1 MFDKIVTIS
10 LNPALDV
17 TIWLTTMDFAEPNQ
31 AAREE
36 IFAGGKSVN
45 ISRVMTSLG
54 MPAKALGLCGK
65 ENAGRFLK
73 LLEQDGVSNDF
84 VRLEGSTRENLTI
97 VIPDKRV
104 LKINRAGFP
113 VSIEGM
119 KQLRAKVEEEIQG
132 NGKILLVFAG
142 SLPANL
148 TPESYKA
155 FLLSFRREGVCF
167 ALDNSFFHLS
177 DIAEIRPFLI
187 KPNLLEFRQ
196 MSGSDLRTEQ
206 SIIKFARVLAGSV
219 THVLVSLGGKG
230 LLYVGSGG
238 GTRVIPTPVEVRS
251 TIGAGDTTLASFVY
265 ALEQGRDPKDAAL
278 FAAAAGTASVTL
290 DGTAVVSGSL
300 VEATIPSMM
309 VKPVKV

>member
-155 FLLSFRREGVCF
+155 FLLSFRREGVCS

-177 DIAEIRPFLI
+177 DIAEIRLFLI

-206 SIIKFARVLAGSV
+206 SIVKLARSLTAHVD
-219 THVLVSLGGKG
+219 HVLVSLGAKG
-230 LLYVGSGG
+230 MIYAGQDSGC
-238 GTRVIPTPVEVRS
+238 RIYSPQVPVRS
-251 TIGAGDTTLASFVY
+251 TVGAGDTSLAAFLC
-265 ALEQGRDPKDAAL
+265 ALQRGMAPCDAAVYG
-278 FAAAAGTASVTL
+278 AAAGTASVML
-290 DGTAVVSGSL
+290 DGTGIVSGKMIDSIL
-300 VEATIPSMM
+300 PQMTSKGIR
-309 VKPVKV
+309 

>member
-148 TPESYKA
+148 TSESYKA

-177 DIAEIRPFLI
+177 DIAEICPFLI

-206 SIIKFARVLAGSV
+206 SIVKLARSLTAHVD
-219 THVLVSLGGKG
+219 HVLVSLGAKG
-230 LLYVGSGG
+230 MIYAGQDSGC
-238 GTRVIPTPVEVRS
+238 RIYSPQVPVRS
-251 TIGAGDTTLASFVY
+251 TVGAGDTSLAAFLC
-265 ALEQGRDPKDAAL
+265 ALQRGMAPCDAAVYG
-278 FAAAAGTASVTL
+278 AAAGTASVML
-290 DGTAVVSGSL
+290 DGTGIVSGKMIDSIL
-300 VEATIPSMM
+300 PQMTSKGIR
-309 VKPVKV
+309 

>member
-177 DIAEIRPFLI
+177 DIAEICPFLI
-187 KPNLLEFRQ
+187 KPNLLVFRQ

-206 SIIKFARVLAGSV
+206 SIVKLARSLTAHVD
-219 THVLVSLGGKG
+219 HVLVSLGAKG
-230 LLYVGSGG
+230 MIYAGQDSGC
-238 GTRVIPTPVEVRS
+238 RIYSPQVPVRS
-251 TIGAGDTTLASFVY
+251 TVGAGDTSLAAFLC
-265 ALEQGRDPKDAAL
+265 ALQRGMAPCDAAVYG
-278 FAAAAGTASVTL
+278 AAAGTASVML
-290 DGTAVVSGSL
+290 DGTGIVSGKMIDSIL
-300 VEATIPSMM
+300 PQMTSKGIR
-309 VKPVKV
+309 

>member
-17 TIWLTTMDFAEPNQ
+17 TIWLTTMDFAEPNK

-36 IFAGGKSVN
+36 VYDGGKSVN

-73 LLEQDGVSNDF
+73 LLEQDGVSSDF
-84 VRLEGSTRENLTI
+84 VRLEGATRENLTI

-119 KQLRAKVEEEIQG
+119 KQLRTRVEDEIREDGKV
-132 NGKILLVFAG
+132 LLIFAG

-155 FLLSFRREGVCF
+155 FLLSFRREGVYF

-177 DIAEIRPFLI
+177 DMAEIRPFLI

-206 SIIKFARVLAGSV
+206 SIIKLARSLTPHVD
-219 THVLVSLGGKG
+219 HVLVSLGAKG
-230 LLYVGSGG
+230 MIYTGQDSGC
-238 GTRVIPTPVEVRS
+238 RIYSPQVPVRS
-251 TIGAGDTTLASFVY
+251 TVGAGDTSLAAFLC
-265 ALEQGRDPKDAAL
+265 ALQRGMAPCDAAVYG
-278 FAAAAGTASVTL
+278 AAAGTASVML
-290 DGTAVVSGSL
+290 DGTGIVTREMIDSILPQMTSKG
-300 VEATIPSMM
+300 IR
-309 VKPVKV
+309 

>member
-206 SIIKFARVLAGSV
+206 SIVKLARSLTAHVD
-219 THVLVSLGGKG
+219 HVLVSLGAKG
-230 LLYVGSGG
+230 MIYAGQDSGC
-238 GTRVIPTPVEVRS
+238 RIYSPQVPVRS
-251 TIGAGDTTLASFVY
+251 TVGAGDTSLAAFLC
-265 ALEQGRDPKDAAL
+265 ALQRGMAPCDAAVYG
-278 FAAAAGTASVTL
+278 AAAGTASVML
-290 DGTAVVSGSL
+290 DGTGIVSGKMIDSIL
-300 VEATIPSMM
+300 PQMTSKGIR
-309 VKPVKV
+309 

>member
-65 ENAGRFLK
+65 ENAGRFFK

-206 SIIKFARVLAGSV
+206 SIVKLARSLTAHVD
-219 THVLVSLGGKG
+219 HVLVSLGAKG
-230 LLYVGSGG
+230 MIYAGQDSGC
-238 GTRVIPTPVEVRS
+238 RIYSPQVPVRS
-251 TIGAGDTTLASFVY
+251 TVGAGDTSLAAFLC
-265 ALEQGRDPKDAAL
+265 ALQRGMAPCDAAVYG
-278 FAAAAGTASVTL
+278 AAAGTASVML
-290 DGTAVVSGSL
+290 DGTGIVSGKMIDSIL
-300 VEATIPSMM
+300 PQMTSKGIR
-309 VKPVKV
+309 

>member
-206 SIIKFARVLAGSV
+206 SIVKLARSLTAHVD
-219 THVLVSLGGKG
+219 HVLVSLGAKG
-230 LLYVGSGG
+230 MIYAGQDSGC
-238 GTRVIPTPVEVRS
+238 RIYSPQVPVRS
-251 TIGAGDTTLASFVY
+251 TVGAGDTSLAAFLC
-265 ALEQGRDPKDAAL
+265 ALQRGMAPCDAAVYG
-278 FAAAAGTASVTL
+278 AAAGTASVML
-290 DGTAVVSGSL
+290 D
-300 VEATIPSMM
+300 E
-309 VKPVKV
+309 

>member
-177 DIAEIRPFLI
+177 DIAEICPFLI

-206 SIIKFARVLAGSV
+206 SIVKLARSLTAHVD
-219 THVLVSLGGKG
+219 HVLVSLGAKG
-230 LLYVGSGG
+230 MIYAGQDSGC
-238 GTRVIPTPVEVRS
+238 RIYSPQVPVRS
-251 TIGAGDTTLASFVY
+251 TVGAGDTSLAAFLC
-265 ALEQGRDPKDAAL
+265 ALQRGMAPCDAAVYG
-278 FAAAAGTASVTL
+278 AAAGTASVML
-290 DGTAVVSGSL
+290 DGTGIVSGKMIDSIL
-300 VEATIPSMM
+300 PQMTSKGIR
-309 VKPVKV
+309 

>member
-54 MPAKALGLCGK
+54 MPAKALGMCGK

-206 SIIKFARVLAGSV
+206 SIVKLARSLTAHVD
-219 THVLVSLGGKG
+219 HVLVSLGAKG
-230 LLYVGSGG
+230 MIYAGQDSGC
-238 GTRVIPTPVEVRS
+238 RIYSPQVPVRS
-251 TIGAGDTTLASFVY
+251 TVGAGDTSLAAFLC
-265 ALEQGRDPKDAAL
+265 ALQRGMAPCDAAVYG
-278 FAAAAGTASVTL
+278 AAAGTASVML
-290 DGTAVVSGSL
+290 DGTGIVSGKMIDSIL
-300 VEATIPSMM
+300 PQMTSKGIR
-309 VKPVKV
+309 

>member
-119 KQLRAKVEEEIQG
+119 KKLRAKGEEEIQG

-155 FLLSFRREGVCF
+155 CLLSFRREGVCF
-167 ALDNSFFHLS
+167 ALDNSFFHVS

-206 SIIKFARVLAGSV
+206 SIVKLARSLTAHVD
-219 THVLVSLGGKG
+219 HVLVSLGAKG
-230 LLYVGSGG
+230 MIYAGQDSGC
-238 GTRVIPTPVEVRS
+238 RIYSPQVPVRS
-251 TIGAGDTTLASFVY
+251 TVGAGDTSLAAFLC
-265 ALEQGRDPKDAAL
+265 ALQRGMAPCDAAVYG
-278 FAAAAGTASVTL
+278 AAAGTASVML
-290 DGTAVVSGSL
+290 DGTGIVSGKMIDSIL
-300 VEATIPSMM
+300 PQMTSKGIR
-309 VKPVKV
+309 

>member
-148 TPESYKA
+148 APESYKA

-177 DIAEIRPFLI
+177 DIAEICPFLI

-206 SIIKFARVLAGSV
+206 SIVKLARSLTAHVD
-219 THVLVSLGGKG
+219 HVLVSLGAKG
-230 LLYVGSGG
+230 MIYAGQDSGC
-238 GTRVIPTPVEVRS
+238 RIYSPQVPVRS
-251 TIGAGDTTLASFVY
+251 TVGAGDTSLAAFLC
-265 ALEQGRDPKDAAL
+265 ALQRGMAPCDAAVYG
-278 FAAAAGTASVTL
+278 AAAGTASVML
-290 DGTAVVSGSL
+290 DGTGIVSGKMIDSIL
-300 VEATIPSMM
+300 PQMTSKGIR
-309 VKPVKV
+309 

>member
-132 NGKILLVFAG
+132 NGKIL
-142 SLPANL
+142 
-148 TPESYKA
+148 
-155 FLLSFRREGVCF
+155 
-167 ALDNSFFHLS
+167 
-177 DIAEIRPFLI
+177 PF
-187 KPNLLEFRQ
+187 P
-196 MSGSDLRTEQ
+196 
-206 SIIKFARVLAGSV
+206 
-219 THVLVSLGGKG
+219 
-230 LLYVGSGG
+230 
-238 GTRVIPTPVEVRS
+238 
-251 TIGAGDTTLASFVY
+251 
-265 ALEQGRDPKDAAL
+265 
-278 FAAAAGTASVTL
+278 
-290 DGTAVVSGSL
+290 
-300 VEATIPSMM
+300 
-309 VKPVKV
+309 